1 MAAGSPAILVFDE
14 ISVTGCYIFPSRD
27 SAEGSPGCWPAGS
40 GEAQT
45 SMIAGEDKT
54 NRPVER
60 QSPGRVHRVRT
71 AVVAAAFGL
80 SALGLAA
87 CASAP
92 EPAAVNPAAEAA
104 QVAPLSQSTNVIYVM
119 PVEGLENPL
128 RLVLSDA
135 VAAALRDGERP
146 AVLADTANNQGPT
159 VIPAIE
165 QVRERGSVVW
175 VTTRWKLR
183 APYGTVVAE
192 RQREMVIDK
201 QLWERK
207 SVETVNLILDD
218 AMPAV
223 AAMVHDYVGPLNV
236 ADASE
241 PARAAEPAADKMA
254 PKPMPEAE
262 VKADATG
269 KPVQGRPDASEM
281 LPPQVGAPAPPD
293 ALQLDLPAVSGSD
306 RVAVPGPTAA
316 KSPPTAKPP
325 SANRPPMVLTP
336 ADKSVPPMTDG
347 AAAPMASQPKTET
360 PRPSAP
366 LTGPLASEQP
376 GKEPTPLT
384 APPPPETM
392 SGIQPGPRD
401 TPVRWGKPSFL
412 VRNVEGAPGDG
423 NKALVSA
430 ITAALRGKDLTVT
443 EDPRQA
449 GYEVVGKVDVGPAV
463 NGRQRARITWAV
475 NTIGGQEVGKAVQE
489 NVVAAGSLDGSW
501 GQVAVLVTS
510 AAANGIQQLFEAP
523 RPKYTPVGAVPDFPK
538 IPNLPRVPGRALPPP
553 S

>member
-1 MAAGSPAILVFDE
+1 
-14 ISVTGCYIFPSRD
+14 
-27 SAEGSPGCWPAGS
+27 
-40 GEAQT
+40 
-45 SMIAGEDKT
+45 MIAGEDRT
-54 NRPVER
+54 NRPVGR
-60 QSPGRVHRVRT
+60 QSPGRVSHAYAAFR
-71 AVVAAAFGL
+71 AAAFGL

-87 CASAP
+87 CASPP
-92 EPAAVNPAAEAA
+92 EPAAANPAAEAA

-146 AVLADTANNQGPT
+146 AILADSANNQGPT

-165 QVRERGSVVW
+165 QVRERGSVIW

-241 PARAAEPAADKMA
+241 PVRATEPASDKMA
-254 PKPMPEAE
+254 PRPMAEAE

-269 KPVQGRPDASEM
+269 KPVLGRPDTSES

-306 RVAVPGPTAA
+306 QVAVPGSTAA
-316 KSPPTAKPP
+316 KSPSAAKPP
-325 SANRPPMVLTP
+325 SASRPPMVLTP
-336 ADKSVPPMTDG
+336 ADKAVPPMTD
-347 AAAPMASQPKTET
+347 AAPMPSRPKTEM
-360 PRPSAP
+360 PQSPPP

-392 SGIQPGPRD
+392 LGIQPGPRD

-489 NVVAAGSLDGSW
+489 NVAAGSLDGSW

>member
-254 PKPMPEAE
+254 PKPMSEAE

-269 KPVQGRPDASEM
+269 KPVLGRPDASEM

-306 RVAVPGPTAA
+306 QVAVPGPTAA

-392 SGIQPGPRD
+392 SGIQP
-401 TPVRWGKPSFL
+401 
-412 VRNVEGAPGDG
+412 
-423 NKALVSA
+423 
-430 ITAALRGKDLTVT
+430 
-443 EDPRQA
+443 

>member
-1 MAAGSPAILVFDE
+1 MAAGCPTILVFDE

-27 SAEGSPGCWPAGS
+27 SAEGSPGYWPAGS

-60 QSPGRVHRVRT
+60 QSPGRVRRVRAT
-71 AVVAAAFGL
+71 FRSAAFGL

-87 CASAP
+87 CASPP
-92 EPAAVNPAAEAA
+92 EPAAVTPAAEAA

-119 PVEGLENPL
+119 PVEGLDNPL

-218 AMPAV
+218 AMAAV

-241 PARAAEPAADKMA
+241 PARDAEPAADKLA
-254 PKPMPEAE
+254 PKPMTEAE

-269 KPVQGRPDASEM
+269 KPVLGRPDTSES

-293 ALQLDLPAVSGSD
+293 ALQLDLPTVSGSD
-306 RVAVPGPTAA
+306 QVAVPGPTAA
-316 KSPPTAKPP
+316 KPP
-325 SANRPPMVLTP
+325 SASRPPMVLTP
-336 ADKSVPPMTDG
+336 ADTAAPPMAD
-347 AAAPMASQPKTET
+347 AAPMTSQPKAEM
-360 PRPSAP
+360 PKSPPP